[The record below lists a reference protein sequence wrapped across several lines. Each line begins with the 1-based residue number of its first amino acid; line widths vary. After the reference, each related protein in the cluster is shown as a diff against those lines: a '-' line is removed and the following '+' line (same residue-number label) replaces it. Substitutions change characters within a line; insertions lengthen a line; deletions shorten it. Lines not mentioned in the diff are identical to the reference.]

1 MTAPDPSPADVGRQL
16 LERREDLDLTQQELA
31 QRIGISARTV
41 SAVER
46 GVNQI
51 TKSRRGDWERALELK
66 PGTISRAYRDGSRLE
81 PAEPYAHI
89 SDVRITTTR
98 APAEDEDDEDPK
110 MKRAAALLAEA
121 SALLEEIRRERRE
134 GA

>member
-1 MTAPDPSPADVGRQL
+1 MTAPDPSPTDVGRQL

-51 TKSRRGDWERALELK
+51 TKSRRGDWERALGLK

-89 SDVRITTTR
+89 SDVRIATTR
-98 APAEDEDDEDPK
+98 APAEGEGEDPK
-110 MKRAAALLAEA
+110 IERAAELLAEA
-121 SALLEEIRRERRE
+121 QALLEEIRRERRE